1 VVSPVG
7 PEVAH
12 AESEPITARSTVW
25 DCGNQQIWA
34 KERTLKRNHFDFAEN
49 LRERRVSD
57 SERRQPV
64 SDSEIGHGK

>member
-1 VVSPVG
+1 MRNQNRSQPDRRFGIVEINKYG
-7 PEVAH
+7 
-12 AESEPITARSTVW
+12 AR
-25 DCGNQQIWA
+25 
-34 KERTLKRNHFDFAEN
+34 ERTLKRNHFDFAEN